1 VRRVRRTENDTQG
14 AVVHKRLSW
23 ITLSILSL
31 LTALA
36 QPVWATEV
44 EDEERA
50 LERQQETDADT
61 PNKPPHRADTSEGD
75 ADEESG
81 NAESEPEKPS
91 PLPLL
96 GQTVEPGTFAT
107 LHWTPDQ
114 SFASIATPV
123 PVLVAHGDKP
133 GPKLCL
139 TAAIHGDE
147 LNGIEMVRRLMY
159 ELEPDQLAGTVI
171 GVPIVNLDGFR
182 SGTRYLSDRR
192 DLNRYFPGN
201 KNGSAAS
208 RVASSLFSNIVSH
221 CDYLVDLHTGSQK
234 RVNLPQLRADLD
246 NQDVVAFAKH
256 FGGMTVLHSPGVS
269 GMLRDA
275 AVKDGII
282 AVTMEA
288 GGPNRLETQAVNYG
302 VQAIETLLENLEMRK
317 ASRFWSA
324 PQPVFFESEWIRA
337 SQGGIL
343 LSEVKLNDKVK
354 KGQILGTV
362 TDPISNTG
370 SAIIAPYN
378 GRVLGMAVNQVVH
391 AGFAAFRIGEE
402 KSTEEVE
409 AQAEKASKEKESK
422 GEKGEKSEEGNEP
435 APPKAPRPE
444 LDVDRADDLSA
455 VDHQDDDDNEP
466 HP

>member
-1 VRRVRRTENDTQG
+1 MRTPI
-14 AVVHKRLSW
+14 RYLSV
-23 ITLSILSL
+23 L
-31 LTALA
+31 LALMLA
-36 QPVWATEV
+36 FQPALATEV

-50 LERQQETDADT
+50 LERQQEEENPA
-61 PNKPPHRADTSEGD
+61 PNKASHVPVQAVDEDSQPTEEPPH
-75 ADEESG
+75 
-81 NAESEPEKPS
+81 

-96 GQTVEPGTFAT
+96 NRVVDPGTFAT

-114 SFASIATPV
+114 SFGSIATPV
-123 PVLVAHGDKP
+123 PVLVAHGTKP
-133 GPKLCL
+133 GPQLCL

-159 ELEPDQLAGTVI
+159 KLEPDELAGTVI

-182 SGTRYLSDRR
+182 SGSRYLSDRR

-208 RVASSLFSNIVSH
+208 RVAHSLYSNIVSH

-246 NQDVVAFAKH
+246 NPDVVAFAKH
-256 FGGMTVLHSPGVS
+256 FGGMTVLHSPGVT

-275 AVKDGII
+275 AVKDGIV

-302 VQAIETLLENLEMRK
+302 VQALETLLENLQMQK

-337 SQGGIL
+337 DQGGIL
-343 LSEVKLNDKVK
+343 LAEVKLNDKVK

-378 GRVLGMAVNQVVH
+378 GRVLGMAVNQVIH

-409 AQAEKASKEKESK
+409 AQAEKASKEKEKAQQPSGDTGNAQDRPANE
-422 GEKGEKSEEGNEP
+422 GETAKANAETPEP
-435 APPKAPRPE
+435 APKGKKESDPSE
-444 LDVDRADDLSA
+444 
-455 VDHQDDDDNEP
+455 
-466 HP
+466 

>member
-1 VRRVRRTENDTQG
+1 MYKTWSSF
-14 AVVHKRLSW
+14 A
-23 ITLSILSL
+23 ITAMFVLFG
-31 LTALA
+31 LA
-36 QPVWATEV
+36 ATPGWANEV

-50 LERQQETDADT
+50 VERQQESDGQATAGDGNTDTDKADSAV
-61 PNKPPHRADTSEGD
+61 AD
-75 ADEESG
+75 AP
-81 NAESEPEKPS
+81 AEPAPL

-96 GQTVEPGTFAT
+96 GRQVEPGSFAT

-133 GPKLCL
+133 GPRLCL

-182 SGTRYLSDRR
+182 SGSRYLSDRR

-201 KNGSAAS
+201 KKGSAAS
-208 RVASSLFSNIVSH
+208 RVAHSLFSNIVRH

-234 RVNLPQLRADLD
+234 RVNQPQLRADLD
-246 NQDVVAFAKH
+246 NPDVVAFAKH
-256 FGGMTVLHSPGVS
+256 FGGMTVLHSPGVT

-275 AVKDGII
+275 AVKKDIV

-288 GGPNRLETQAVNYG
+288 GGPNRLETEAVSYG
-302 VQAIETLLENLEMRK
+302 VQAIDTLLENLGMRK

-324 PQPVFFESEWIRA
+324 PQPVFYESEWIRA
-337 SQGGIL
+337 TQGGIL
-343 LSEVKLNDKVK
+343 LAEVELNQKVK
-354 KGQILGTV
+354 KGQVLGTV

-402 KSTEEVE
+402 KTTEEVE
-409 AQAEKASKEKESK
+409 AKAEKATREKEQK
-422 GEKGEKSEEGNEP
+422 TQPSEGSPAHDSP
-435 APPKAPRPE
+435 APEPE
-444 LDVDRADDLSA
+444 ADRADDLSQA
-455 VDHQDDDDNEP
+455 EEEESHSEE
-466 HP
+466 

>member
-1 VRRVRRTENDTQG
+1 M
-14 AVVHKRLSW
+14 
-23 ITLSILSL
+23 
-31 LTALA
+31 
-36 QPVWATEV
+36 

-50 LERQQETDADT
+50 LERQQEEENPA
-61 PNKPPHRADTSEGD
+61 PNKASHVPVQAVDEDSQPTEEPPH
-75 ADEESG
+75 
-81 NAESEPEKPS
+81 

-96 GQTVEPGTFAT
+96 NRVVDPGTFAT

-114 SFASIATPV
+114 SFGSIATPV
-123 PVLVAHGDKP
+123 PVLVAHGTKP
-133 GPKLCL
+133 GPQLCL

-159 ELEPDQLAGTVI
+159 KLEPDELAGTVI

-182 SGTRYLSDRR
+182 SGSRYLSDRR

-208 RVASSLFSNIVSH
+208 RVAHSLYSNIVSH

-246 NQDVVAFAKH
+246 NPDVVAFAKH
-256 FGGMTVLHSPGVS
+256 FGGMTVLHSPGVT

-275 AVKDGII
+275 AVKDGIV

-302 VQAIETLLENLEMRK
+302 VQALETLLENLQMQK

-337 SQGGIL
+337 DQGGIL
-343 LSEVKLNDKVK
+343 LAEVKLNDKVK

-378 GRVLGMAVNQVVH
+378 GRVLGMAVNQVIH

-409 AQAEKASKEKESK
+409 AQAEKASKEKEKQQS
-422 GEKGEKSEEGNEP
+422 
-435 APPKAPRPE
+435 
-444 LDVDRADDLSA
+444 
-455 VDHQDDDDNEP
+455 DDDDSDGDSKQERAADPSPKEP
-466 HP
+466 SDEPPAEADSTGE